1 MLIVPMLSF
10 YNLDAFQK
18 SPNVRTKRRNLLYVV
33 NTNYTSDKMLPKD
46 TRFTCSP
53 STKDLAAP
61 GSTTNSLSL
70 PIDRASSGTA

>member
-1 MLIVPMLSF
+1 MLVVPMLSF

-18 SPNVRTKRRNLLYVV
+18 LPNVRTKRRNLLYVV

-53 STKDLAAP
+53 STKNLAAP
-61 GSTTNSLSL
+61 GSTTTCLLL
-70 PIDRASSGTA
+70 PIDCRSSGTA